1 MWFGDMSDFL
11 RLMGVNF
18 NWQSYLPFA
27 NDDLG
32 TTPLLIVLV
41 MCIIGMTIINSVLK
55 YTSFVNSV
63 INFTGLFGAAYFAN
77 TLGKAWQIPDIDGT
91 IMIAVLANAGM
102 CVMAVILLIFHRNS
116 MS

>member
-1 MWFGDMSDFL
+1 MDGFF
-11 RLMGVNF
+11 RLMGINF

-41 MCIIGMTIINSVLK
+41 MCVIGMTIINSVLK
-55 YTSFVNSV
+55 YTSFVNSA
-63 INFTGLFGAAYFAN
+63 INFVGLFSGAYAAN
-77 TLGKAWQIPDIDGT
+77 ILAKAWHIPGIDGT

-102 CVMAVILLIFHRNS
+102 CIMAVILLVYHRNS